1 MAENGSGIKE
11 WVRSHQRRGNIWG
24 MAASVGAAVAVVL
37 SILTLIWSGGG
48 AVADFRARMEQNEK
62 DIAALKADKE
72 DRSEARAERQG
83 ELDEI
88 NTLKVQQ
95 QEIIQ
100 LLLGSKKQ

>member
-1 MAENGSGIKE
+1 MASNGPRLRE
-11 WVRSHQRRGNIWG
+11 WVRSHGERGNIWG
-24 MAASVGAAVAVVL
+24 MAASVAAVAAVVL
-37 SILTLIWSGGG
+37 SILALVWSGGG
-48 AVADFRARMEQNEK
+48 TVSEFRSMVAQNQR
-62 DIAALKADKE
+62 DIAVLQQTKE

-100 LLLGSKKQ
+100 LLLGEKKQ